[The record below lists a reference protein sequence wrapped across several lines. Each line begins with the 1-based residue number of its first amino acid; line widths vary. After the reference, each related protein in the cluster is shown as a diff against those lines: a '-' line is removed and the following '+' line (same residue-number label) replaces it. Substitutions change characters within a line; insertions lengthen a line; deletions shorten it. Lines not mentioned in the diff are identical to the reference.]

1 MSLED
6 SIRKWV
12 SVDNQ
17 MKVHKDQVN
26 ALRDERK
33 SITHEILNF
42 AADNDLDNTTIRISD
57 GKLRIQNIRSTAP
70 ITLKFLHSCLSECF
84 SDEKKVEMLL
94 DYIKSKREI
103 RYSHDIK
110 RYYDKTD

>member
-26 ALRDERK
+26 ALREERK
-33 SITHEILNF
+33 SITNKILNF
-42 AADNDLDNTTIRISD
+42 AEDNDLDNTTIRITD
-57 GKLRIQNIRSTAP
+57 GKLRIQNIRTTAP
-70 ITLKFLHSCLSECF
+70 LTLKFLHTCLSECF

-110 RYYDKTD
+110 RYYDKTN